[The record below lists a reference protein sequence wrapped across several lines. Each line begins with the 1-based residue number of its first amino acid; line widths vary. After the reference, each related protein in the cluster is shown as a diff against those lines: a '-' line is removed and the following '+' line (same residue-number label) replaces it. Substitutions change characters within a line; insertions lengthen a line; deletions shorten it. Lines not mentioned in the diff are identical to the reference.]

1 MKKLVGIAAVTALVA
16 AGAFAD
22 VSVGFSGH
30 GSSHLVEKDV
40 NHYTPKGDKEGKDD
54 PNAKTTADFYSAVEL
69 SAQNQEGT
77 IGFYIEAE
85 QYKGFDGVDGDENG
99 YEGWI
104 FTDEAKAWAKLGW
117 LKFSLGKLRMN
128 ELAGSIS
135 DWDNGHRDVMS
146 LGKTDIFDRFDVL
159 GCGIEFTPTPIEGL
173 WLGLAFDAGKEYN
186 GYHYTGLRDAK
197 NTFLGFQLGVGFST
211 DTFQIKAAWF
221 NNGDRDDRKSFSLEE
236 DNDGNPVYDPNYI
249 KDYIGKLELG
259 FDLNLGESA
268 LLEIGA
274 KIPFWSDGKKRTA
287 AFIGDKEGNLGKL
300 GKYEGLNNGDFFQI
314 VAGLKL
320 SSDALAFKAHAGFAG
335 LADFDDGGDRKIAP
349 GIFVDA
355 SLECAFTPLT
365 LGVNLAWNGAFC
377 ENITANV
384 IGAAL
389 YVKKDLA
396 SDCFIHAGI
405 ADKLTLANVK
415 NGRYEVDYTGNK
427 FYIPVGIEYA
437 F

>member
-40 NHYTPKGDKEGKDD
+40 NHYTPKGGEEYKID

-85 QYKGFDGVDGDENG
+85 QYKGFDGVAGNENEYLG
-99 YEGWI
+99 GWM
-104 FTDEAKAWAKLGW
+104 FMDEAKAWAKLGW

-135 DWDNGHRDVMS
+135 DWDNGRRDVMS

-173 WLGLAFDAGKEYN
+173 WLGLAFDAGKKGEYA
-186 GYHYTGLRDAK
+186 GLRDAK
-197 NTFLGFQLGVGFST
+197 NTFLGFQLGAGFST

-221 NNGDRDDRKSFSLEE
+221 NNGERDDRKSFLEK
-236 DNDGNPVYDPNYI
+236 DDYGNEIYKSNNI

-274 KIPFWSDGKKRTA
+274 KIPFWSDGKKRTT
-287 AFIGDKEGNLGKL
+287 AFTFIKDEDSYPGYE
-300 GKYEGLNNGDFFQI
+300 YEGLTDGEFFQI
-314 VAGLKL
+314 VAGLKV

-335 LADFDDGGDRKIAP
+335 LADFDIDNGGDIKMAP

-415 NGRYEVDYTGNK
+415 IGGYEVDYTGNK

>member
-40 NHYTPKGDKEGKDD
+40 NHYTPKGGKEQKDD

-159 GCGIEFTPTPIEGL
+159 GCGIEFTPTPIKGL

-221 NNGDRDDRKSFSLEE
+221 NNGDRDDRKSFLEPDE
-236 DNDGNPVYDPNYI
+236 DEDGNEIYI
-249 KDYIGKLELG
+249 YKNNNTKDYIGKLELG
-259 FDLNLGESA
+259 FDLNMGESA

-274 KIPFWSDGKKRTA
+274 KIPFWSDGKKRA
-287 AFIGDKEGNLGKL
+287 
-300 GKYEGLNNGDFFQI
+300 NGDRGFTDNEFFQI

-335 LADFDDGGDRKIAP
+335 LVDLDGDDKKMAP
-349 GIFVDA
+349 GIVVDA

-365 LGVNLAWNGAFC
+365 LGVNLAWNGAFF
-377 ENITANV
+377 ENTTAN
-384 IGAAL
+384 ILGAAL

-405 ADKLTLANVK
+405 ADKLDLVNVK
-415 NGRYEVDYTGNK
+415 DWRDYTINK